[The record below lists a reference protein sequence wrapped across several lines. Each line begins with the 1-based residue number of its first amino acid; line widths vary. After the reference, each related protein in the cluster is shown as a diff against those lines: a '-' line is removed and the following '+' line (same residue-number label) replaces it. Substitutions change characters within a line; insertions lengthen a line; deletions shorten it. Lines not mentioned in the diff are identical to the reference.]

1 MNRYPAS
8 RAAGALRCLIALLGA
23 AVLAGCQAVFFRAVN
38 AGGGDGI
45 VATSHVYSEQHALSL
60 DVYRPATPSEPAPV
74 VLFFYGGSWR
84 SGERADYA
92 FVGRRLAENG
102 IVVVIADYRKF
113 PVARFP
119 AFVEDAAAA
128 ARWTFDHAV
137 ELGGDTRRIFIAGH
151 SAGGE
156 IAALLAT
163 DARYLAAQNL
173 KPRDFAGAIGIA
185 GPYDFLPLTDPKL
198 IEVFGDESKW
208 PASQPIRFVDG
219 DEPPFLLLQ
228 GDRDRV
234 VEPRNATAMER
245 KLAAAGVPVTI
256 KRYAGSGHFRIL
268 AAIRFTSL
276 APTLADVVA
285 FVRATPPASH

>member
-1 MNRYPAS
+1 MKRTAS
-8 RAAGALRCLIALLGA
+8 AHAGRAARTLVALLGVA
-23 AVLAGCQAVFFRAVN
+23 LLGGCQAVFFRAVN
-38 AGGGDGI
+38 AGGEGI
-45 VATSHVYSEQHALSL
+45 VATSHVYSDRYALSL
-60 DVYRPATPSEPAPV
+60 DVYRPADAAGAAPV

-84 SGERADYA
+84 SGERGEYA
-92 FVGRRLAENG
+92 FVGKRLAESG
-102 IVVVIADYRKF
+102 IVAIIADYRKF

-119 AFVEDAAAA
+119 AFEEDAASA
-128 ARWTFDHAV
+128 ARWTFDHATG
-137 ELGGDTRRIFIAGH
+137 LGGDPRRIFVAGH

-163 DARYLAAQNL
+163 DAQYLVVQNL

-198 IEVFGDESKW
+198 IEVFGDESAW

-234 VEPRNATAMER
+234 VDPRNARVMAER
-245 KLAAAGVPVTI
+245 LRAAGVPVTT
-256 KRYAGSGHFRIL
+256 KRYPNAGHFRIL
-268 AAIRFTSL
+268 AAIRFASL
-276 APTLADVVA
+276 GATLADVVA
-285 FVRATPPASH
+285 FVRATPPASR